1 MFLRIFFTLL
11 FILAPTTLYA
21 WGPLTHVY
29 LGTEIFYFAS
39 LLPAGLYSLLKRYK
53 KDFIYGN
60 VMADITLGKSY
71 LPQEEHSHNWQTALS
86 LRDSART
93 DSEFAFALGYMTHLA
108 ADTVA
113 HGELTAGQGSLEHV
127 RLESAVDRLVGGGH
141 WKSALSI
148 GAKVQRRND
157 AFLQSTN
164 PECVVFSHSANR
176 KIFKGIVALSALNA
190 PIRSTKGSI
199 KNDETARL
207 LELSRERMLDVLKN
221 EQASLVIGLN
231 PIAELAS
238 SAIVKRFRKS
248 AA

>member
-1 MFLRIFFTLL
+1 MFLRIFFTSL

-60 VMADITLGKSY
+60 IMADTTLGKSY
-71 LPQEEHSHNWQTALS
+71 LPEEGHSHNWQTALS

-113 HGELTAGQGSLEHV
+113 HGELTMGQGSLEHV
-127 RLESAVDRLVGGGH
+127 RLESAVDRLVGGRH
-141 WKSALSI
+141 RLSALSFSP
-148 GAKVQRRND
+148 KVQRRND
-157 AFLQSTN
+157 SFLQSTN
-164 PECVVFSHSANR
+164 PESVVFSHSANR
-176 KIFKGIVALSALNA
+176 KIFKGIVALSALNT
-190 PIRSTKGSI
+190 PLGMTKKPAIDG
-199 KNDETARL
+199 DTGRM

-221 EQASLVIGLN
+221 EQASLVIGLS
-231 PIAELAS
+231 PIAELAP
-238 SAIVKRFRKS
+238 SAIGNRFRKP